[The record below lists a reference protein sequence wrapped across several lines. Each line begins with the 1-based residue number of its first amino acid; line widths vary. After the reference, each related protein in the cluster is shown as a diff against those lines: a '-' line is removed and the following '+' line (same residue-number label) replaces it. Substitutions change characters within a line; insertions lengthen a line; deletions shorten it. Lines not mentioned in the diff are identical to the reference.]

1 MPAKAKTIDS
11 NVLKPTT
18 FKEAAELA
26 KKIATTHKK
35 IADMTDQITVHKNRL
50 CDISKGVFFTDLGAE
65 LDSEGNFVLTNHS
78 EHVPALF
85 GNHEYDAEKARV
97 SINFKVSAKE
107 IEEVEGKKAEKRL
120 AEIFG
125 DDYQKIFIED
135 EEYEVTS
142 SPDQI
147 RRNLDRR
154 PELFDIFLKPNLP
167 IEKLREMRAA
177 FPGCFD
183 LVVKDGAKYA
193 EVHPEQVEK
202 KVKVRLGTKFLEKAA
217 KLTDDV
223 LKEAKVFIVGYLSKN
238 MNTAVVVGPKAKNG
252 KA

>member
-1 MPAKAKTIDS
+1 MPAKAKTIDA
-11 NVLKPTT
+11 NVLKPTA
-18 FKEAAELA
+18 FKEAATLA

-35 IADMTDQITVHKNRL
+35 IADMTDEITGHKNRL
-50 CDISKGVFFTDLGAE
+50 CEISKDVFFTDLGAE
-65 LDSEGNFVLTNHS
+65 IDSEGNFVLTNHS

-107 IEEVEGKKAEKRL
+107 IEEVEGKKADERL

-125 DDYQKIFIED
+125 EDYQKLFIENT
-135 EEYEVTS
+135 EYEVTS

-154 PELFDIFLKPNLP
+154 PELFDISLKPNLP

-177 FPGCFD
+177 FPGCFE
-183 LVVKDGAKYA
+183 LTVKDGEKYA
-193 EVHPEQVEK
+193 EVHPDQVEK
-202 KVKVRLGTKFLEKAA
+202 KTKVKLGGKFLEKAA

-223 LKEAKVFIVGYLSKN
+223 LKEAKVFIVGYLSKH
-238 MNTAVVVGPKAKNG
+238 MSSAVVVGPKAKNG

>member
-1 MPAKAKTIDS
+1 MPAKAKIIDA
-11 NVLKPTT
+11 NVLTPVA
-18 FKEAAELA
+18 FKEAAQLA

-35 IADMTDQITVHKNRL
+35 IADMTDEITGHKNRL
-50 CDISKGVFFTDLGAE
+50 CEISKDVFFRDLGAE
-65 LDSEGNFVLTNHS
+65 IDSEGELVLTNHS
-78 EHVPALF
+78 DHVPQIF

-107 IEEVEGKKAEKRL
+107 IKEVEGKNADKRL

-125 DDYQKIFIED
+125 EDYEKLFVKD
-135 EEYEVTS
+135 KEYEITS

-154 PELFDIFLKPNLP
+154 PELFDITLKPNLP

-177 FPGCFD
+177 FPGCFE
-183 LVVKDGAKYA
+183 LTVKDGEQYAK
-193 EVHPEQVEK
+193 VHPDQVEE
-202 KVKVRLGTKFLEKAA
+202 KVKVKLGAKFLEKAA

-238 MNTAVVVGPKAKNG
+238 MSSAVVVGPKAKNG